1 MGSFEDTTALQDLVC
16 PKVPSQVSREL
27 TRHGTGST
35 ALFRDR
41 DTTAALAVLEPPMV
55 MLLTAGYRRS
65 EVNGEQFLA
74 WKRGHTS

>member
-1 MGSFEDTTALQDLVC
+1 MAQEALH
-16 PKVPSQVSREL
+16 SS
-27 TRHGTGST
+27 GT
-35 ALFRDR
+35 

-74 WKRGHTS
+74 GKRGHTS